1 VEVDDVLI
9 SMKHFGNVGVGVTS
23 PQLFRA
29 NDRKFYVV
37 KLQNNQLGSKV
48 LVSEF
53 LAAKFGEYM
62 GLCFP
67 KSNIIEIT
75 EQTIQ
80 QSPQLM
86 ASGVLPGQHFASQFL
101 NHTEY
106 VVAHNLCQANNI
118 TEMAGVIL
126 FDYMFHNA
134 DRTNNKKNLL
144 LRRENSG
151 YKIYAIDNSHLFR
164 SSRWTI
170 PHLNNVSKIIKPYY
184 RYSYGLL
191 LRNWLSA
198 LDFIPYVEQIRNMR
212 QEYIDNLVKEIPEEW
227 LPDDAER
234 QALKEYI
241 TLRRDMVEDIVEVV
255 YRHIPQSRGGYQ
267 WWVGSSTKIQIL

>member
-1 VEVDDVLI
+1 MLI

-37 KLQNNQLGSKV
+37 KLQNNRLGSKV
-48 LVSEF
+48 LASEF

-67 KSNIIEIT
+67 ISNFIEIT

-80 QSPQLM
+80 QSPQLT
-86 ASGVLPGQHFASQFL
+86 ASGLTPGRHFASQYL
-101 NHTEY
+101 NRTEY
-106 VVAHNLCQANNI
+106 VKADNLHQAVNI

-126 FDYMFHNA
+126 FDYVFHNA
-134 DRTNNKKNLL
+134 DRTYNKKNLL
-144 LRRENSG
+144 LRKEDG
-151 YKIYAIDNSHLFR
+151 GPKIYAIDNSHLFR

-170 PHLNNVSKIIKPYY
+170 PHLHSLSKIIKLYY

-191 LRNWLSA
+191 LSKWLSPA
-198 LDFIPYVEQIRNMR
+198 HFLPYAEKIRAMS
-212 QEYIDNLVKEIPEEW
+212 QEYIVTIIKEIPEEW
-227 LPDDAER
+227 LPDEAER
-234 QALKEYI
+234 QALIEYI
-241 TLRRDMVEDIVEVV
+241 SIRKDMLEDILDIV
-255 YRHIPQSRGGYQ
+255 YRHIPTTRGGRQ
-267 WWVGSSTKIQIL
+267 WWLS

>member
-1 VEVDDVLI
+1 MLI

-29 NDRKFYVV
+29 NDRNFYVV
-37 KLQNNQLGSKV
+37 KLQNNRLGSKV

-53 LAAKFGEYM
+53 LAAKLGEFM

-67 KSNIIEIT
+67 ISNIIEIT
-75 EQTIQ
+75 DQTIQ
-80 QSPQLM
+80 QSPKLL
-86 ASGVLPGQHFASQFL
+86 ASGLASGRHFASQYL

-106 VVAHNLCQANNI
+106 VDVNNLHQAANI

-126 FDYMFHNA
+126 FDFMFHNS

-144 LRRENSG
+144 LRRENAG
-151 YKIYAIDNSHLFR
+151 YKIYAIDNSHLFKT
-164 SSRWTI
+164 SRWTI
-170 PHLNNVSKIIKPYY
+170 PHLNSLSRIIKPYY
-184 RYSYGLL
+184 RYSFGLL
-191 LRNWLSA
+191 LSHWLSPSHF
-198 LDFIPYVEQIRNMR
+198 LSYVEKVKKMN

-234 QALKEYI
+234 QALIAYI
-241 TLRRDMVEDIVEVV
+241 TLRRDMVEGILEVV
-255 YRHIPQSRGGYQ
+255 YKHIPKSRGGRQ
-267 WWVGSSTKIQIL
+267 WWFG